1 MSDAPCLRTRDLWYE
16 YDTDIPALNGIDLSI
31 SDNAYL
37 AVVGQNGSGKTTLVK
52 HFNGLLRPTRGDVW
66 VYGRSTK
73 SATVGELAHQ
83 VGYVFQNPDHQI
95 FCATTREE
103 IGFGPRNLGLDPEA
117 VRVRVDDALETF
129 ALTPYADTPPAVLGY
144 GLRRKV
150 SIAAVYAMRP
160 QILILDEP
168 SIGLDW
174 HSAQE
179 LMARVDDLHAQ
190 GHTIIL
196 VTHDMRLVAEY
207 TQRTLVMHEGNVL
220 AYGPT
225 KEVLCR
231 AEQLERAQINPPQIN
246 RLSRRLSDLGFDGQ
260 ALSVEAFC
268 EAYGEIRGKRA

>member
-1 MSDAPCLRTRDLWYE
+1 MSESPCLRTRDLWYE
-16 YDTDIPALNGIDLSI
+16 YDTEIPALNGVDLRI
-31 SDNAYL
+31 PDNAYL

-52 HFNGLLRPTRGDVW
+52 HFNGLLKPTRGEVW
-66 VYGRSTK
+66 VYDRSTK

-83 VGYVFQNPDHQI
+83 VGYIFQNPDHQI

-103 IGFGPRNLGLDPEA
+103 IGFGPRNLGLAPGE
-117 VRVRVDDALETF
+117 VRARVDEALEIF
-129 ALTPYADTPPAVLGY
+129 ALTPYADIPPAVLGY

-174 HSAQE
+174 RSAQE
-179 LMARVDDLHAQ
+179 LMTRVDDLHDQ

-207 TQRTLVMHEGNVL
+207 THQTLVMHQGDVL

-225 KEVLCR
+225 GEILCR
-231 AEQLERAQINPPQIN
+231 TEKLERAQIAPPQIN
-246 RLSRRLSDLGFDGQ
+246 RLAHRLSDLGFDGR
-260 ALSVEAFC
+260 ALTVEAFC
-268 EAYGEIRGKRA
+268 SVYSEIREGTS

>member
-1 MSDAPCLRTRDLWYE
+1 MNDNPCLRTRNLWYE
-16 YDTDIPALNGIDLSI
+16 YDAAIPALNGVDLNVP
-31 SDNAYL
+31 DNAYL

-52 HFNGLLRPTRGDVW
+52 HFNGLLKPTRGEVW
-66 VYGRSTK
+66 VYGRSTE
-73 SATVGELAHQ
+73 SATVGELAQQ

-103 IGFGPRNLGLDPEA
+103 IGFGPRNLGLPPEA
-117 VRVRVDDALETF
+117 VRARVDHALETF

-160 QILILDEP
+160 QIFILDEP

-174 HSAQE
+174 RSTQE
-179 LMARVDDLHAQ
+179 LMTRVDGLHAQ

-207 TQRTLVMHEGNVL
+207 ARQTLVMHEGGVL
-220 AYGPT
+220 AHGSTP
-225 KEVLCR
+225 EVLSR
-231 AEQLERAQINPPQIN
+231 TEQLERAQIAPPQIN
-246 RLSRRLSDLGFDGQ
+246 RLAHRLSDLGFDGR
-260 ALSVEAFC
+260 ALTVEAFC
-268 EAYGEIRGKRA
+268 AAYGEIREGKA